1 MTNAAVFGRPVEGD
15 ISYGET
21 MRDQHDPQLFLD
33 ALDKLLAHEEVEYA
47 QWIQYTPY
55 FNDGDACIFGTHM
68 EYGGGVKLTFSDNGE
83 EYGGEAGPLF
93 SSFQKYVP
101 ADPANGKRWG
111 SYEEVDEIDGVDI
124 THIRP
129 DLEDFRSI
137 VENGHH
143 VVFLQKSFGD
153 HATVRATKEGFS
165 VDYYDH
171 D

>member
-1 MTNAAVFGRPVEGD
+1 MTNAPVFGRPVKGD

-21 MRDQHDPQLFLD
+21 LKDQDDPQLFLD
-33 ALDKLLAHEEVEYA
+33 ALDNLLAHEEVEYA

-55 FNDGDACIFGTHM
+55 FNDGDACIFSAHM
-68 EYGGGVKLTFSDNGE
+68 EYGGGVKLTFSEDAE
-83 EYGGEAGPLF
+83 DYGGECGPLF
-93 SSFQKYVP
+93 SQFVKYVP
-101 ADPANGKRWG
+101 ADPANGKRYG
-111 SYEEVDEIDGVDI
+111 SYEDVDEVDGVDI

-129 DLEDFRSI
+129 DLDAFYSI
-137 VENGHH
+137 VENGRHLI
-143 VVFLQKSFGD
+143 FMQKSFGD